1 MEMTIQK
8 LAQLSGV
15 SSRTLRYYDDIGLL
29 KPARV
34 NSSGYR
40 IYGQEEIDLLQQILF
55 YRELGF
61 KLEVIKEIITVE
73 NFDYK
78 NALMEHYKALME
90 KRQQLDVMITTVTKT
105 ISALNG
111 GIQMSNEEKFE
122 GLKEKLILD
131 NEKQYGQE
139 IRQNYG
145 DATVDTSNNKVRKMT
160 EQQYEE
166 VQALEQEVMSL
177 LKRAMETGQA
187 DSDVAQRAAETHKRW
202 LMYYWPKYSKEA
214 HAGLAEMYL
223 ADERFTSY
231 YDKEQTGTAQLL
243 REAILIYTGMNN

>member
-15 SSRTLRYYDDIGLL
+15 STRTLRYYDDIGLL

-40 IYGQEEIDLLQQILF
+40 IYGQEEIDMLQQILF

-61 KLEVIKEIITVE
+61 KLEVIKEMVTAE
-73 NFDYK
+73 DFDYK
-78 NALMEHYKALME
+78 NALMEHYKALIE
-90 KRQQLDVMITTVTKT
+90 KRQQLNVMITTVTKT
-105 ISALNG
+105 INAMSG

-122 GLKEKLILD
+122 GLKEKMIMD
-131 NEKQYGQE
+131 NEKQYGRE
-139 IRQNYG
+139 IRRNYG
-145 DATVDTSNNKVRKMT
+145 DTTVDASNKKVKHMT

-166 VQALEQEVMSL
+166 VQALEKEVMNL
-177 LKRAMETGQA
+177 LKQAMQTGRA
-187 DSDVAQRAAETHKRW
+187 DSAVAQRAAETHKRW

-214 HAGLAEMYL
+214 HAGLAEMYI
-223 ADERFTSY
+223 ADARFTSY

-243 REAILIYTGMNN
+243 RDAILIYTKMNN